1 MVSHTARAT
10 AALASLALL
19 VGAGTFAQL
28 TAAQTSPPPTPTA
41 RPPHPAHQERHPE
54 IHAALR
60 KLQSAKLDLQKA
72 AHDFGGERAEALN
85 DVNKA
90 ITELQNALAKDPH

>member
-1 MVSHTARAT
+1 LKKGR
-10 AALASLALL
+10 LRRPFFKNWD
-19 VGAGTFAQL
+19 GFIFG
-28 TAAQTSPPPTPTA
+28 SP
-41 RPPHPAHQERHPE
+41 
-54 IHAALR
+54 
-60 KLQSAKLDLQKA
+60 LQKA

>member
-19 VGAGTFAQL
+19 FGAGTFAQL

-41 RPPHPAHQERHPE
+41 SPPHPDHRERHPE
-54 IHAALR
+54 IRAALR
-60 KLQSAKLDLQKA
+60 KLHGAKLDLQKA
-72 AHDFGGERAEALN
+72 AHDFGGERSK
-85 DVNKA
+85 V
-90 ITELQNALAKDPH
+90 Q